1 MPCNCHKIVSDSFL
15 SPYASVEPVRNETV
29 VILED
34 IANINK
40 RKLELTNMMRF
51 YCDCDSTANEDECTR
66 YPDGSVRLRNP
77 NIELMDQ
84 DILYHLALGSESHD
98 LVSMFGDVKFV
109 CLGGTPKRMEQ
120 FAFYIMEEIGH
131 KLPSGTTLQ
140 DISRFSYRYS
150 MYKVGPVLSISHGM
164 GIPSVG
170 ILLHE
175 LIKLM
180 YHAKV
185 KDPIFFRIGTCG
197 GIGMEGG
204 TVVISEE
211 AVDGLGRP
219 FLEMPVL
226 GKLVQRPAK
235 LDRRVVRELKA
246 LADPEDPWQ
255 TVSGKT
261 MCTYDFY
268 EGQGRLDGAF
278 CDFTE
283 QDKMTYM
290 ESLNKTG
297 IINIEMESL
306 SFAALTHHA
315 GIKSAVVCVTLLDRL
330 KGDQVLAPK
339 EVLDEWQQRP
349 QKLVTKYIKKYLAN
363 KGRLSSVKGHGSMCV
378 KSPRRFKL
386 VQQESENYD

>member
-1 MPCNCHKIVSDSFL
+1 MENQKGEISD
-15 SPYASVEPVRNETV
+15 
-29 VILED
+29 D
-34 IANINK
+34 
-40 RKLELTNMMRF
+40 KLEQ
-51 YCDCDSTANEDECTR
+51 R

-77 NIELMDQ
+77 NIQLMDQ

-109 CLGGTPKRMEQ
+109 CMGGTPKRAEQ

-131 KLPSGTTLQ
+131 KLPAGTTLQ
-140 DISRFSYRYS
+140 DISQFSYRYS
-150 MYKVGPVLSISHGM
+150 MYKVGPILSISHGM

-175 LIKLM
+175 VIKLM
-180 YHAKV
+180 YHARV

-197 GIGMEGG
+197 GIGIDGG

-219 FLEMPVL
+219 YLELPVL
-226 GKLVQRPAK
+226 GKLVTRPSK
-235 LDRRVVRELKA
+235 LDKKMVRELKA
-246 LADPEDPWQ
+246 LADVNDPWQ
-255 TVSGKT
+255 IVSGKT

-278 CDFTE
+278 CEFTE
-283 QDKMTYM
+283 VEKMEYLQ
-290 ESLNKTG
+290 SIHKTG
-297 IINIEMESL
+297 VINIEMESL
-306 SFAALTHHA
+306 AFAALTHHA
-315 GIKSAVVCVTLLDRL
+315 GVKSAVICVTLLDRL
-330 KGDQVLAPK
+330 VGDQVLAPK
-339 EVLDEWQQRP
+339 EVLDEWQLRP
-349 QKLVTKYIKKYLAN
+349 QKLISKYIRRYLSTQ
-363 KGRLSSVKGHGSMCV
+363 GRLSSLDGHGSMCV